1 MLRALRENTKTIIWV
16 TVAAFILSLFFVF
29 GDMLRKKAKDQGI
42 AKVGKTKISR
52 QEFNNMYTRILNY
65 QRDYNTEITPAQ
77 TKKMLED
84 ALNVVVENEILR
96 QLSKESKIEVSD
108 SEMIV
113 GIRSNPAFQGPT
125 GFDRNRY
132 EQFLARRGDTPGT
145 FEKLYKDELL
155 IFKMKYLVFDFYTT
169 SALENEYYFLISN
182 ERASGEGINLN
193 LEKFYDQVEY
203 TDKDLKSFYEKNK
216 QDYFIKKRVKVEY
229 YYVPIM
235 PSEEDKVDA
244 TERLT
249 KIREQAL
256 AGEDFAELA
265 KIYSEGPSAPKG
277 GDLGWFG
284 EGQTVP
290 VFEKA
295 AFSLKIGEISEI
307 VETRYGLHIIKMEE
321 RKMEKGKK
329 VFHCRHILLKVE
341 ASEETKETVFN
352 FADELAED
360 LKKVDD
366 FEKIKGKYPDINRAE
381 TDYYTEDQPPFPQL
395 KQAFDLAEDEKV
407 DFPIPVS
414 GGYLVYKLM
423 DIKPEYFTEFEK
435 VKEEIKLRFLHKASV
450 KHAEIKAKEIFDSIK
465 DSDKDFNL
473 EEFSKES
480 GFEYF
485 KTNPFISGNPI
496 SLETEKATE
505 EPISLTGSD
514 TFSKEFYLSEDF
526 KISGPYEYADGFI
539 IGRIIKR
546 KLHSE
551 KDLEKEFA
559 SLDYFSRYMNQVAGQ
574 GFYQEFITNKKKE
587 IGVESYLKEYMKES
601 YGEETEEEE

>member
-1 MLRALRENTKTIIWV
+1 MLRNLRENSKKIIWV

-29 GDMLRKKAKDQGI
+29 GDMLRKKSKEQGI
-42 AKVGKTKISR
+42 AKVGKTKISQ
-52 QEFNNMYTRILNY
+52 QEFNNMYTRILNNR
-65 QRDYNTEITPAQ
+65 RDNNPEITQAQ

-84 ALNVVVENEILR
+84 ALDVVVENEILR
-96 QLSKESKIEVSD
+96 QISKKSKIEVSET
-108 SEMIV
+108 EMIV
-113 GIRSNPAFQGPT
+113 DIRSIPAFRGAT

-132 EQFLARRGDTPGT
+132 EQFLARQGYTPRS
-145 FEKLYKDELL
+145 FEKLYKDDLL
-155 IFKMKYLVFDFYTT
+155 MSRMKYLLFDFYTP

-182 ERASGEGINLN
+182 ERAEAEGINLN
-193 LEKFYDQVEY
+193 LKKFYDQDEY
-203 TDKDLKSFYEKNK
+203 TEEDLKSFYEKNK
-216 QDYFIKKRVKVEY
+216 QDYLVKKRVKVEF

-235 PSEEDKVDA
+235 PSAEDKVDS

-249 KIREQAL
+249 KIRKKAL

-265 KIYSEGPSAPKG
+265 KTYSEGPSASKG

-295 AFSLKIGEISEI
+295 AFSLKIGEISGI

-321 RKMEKGKK
+321 KRVDKGKK
-329 VFHCRHILLKVE
+329 LFHCRHILLKVE

-352 FADELAED
+352 FADDLAED

-366 FEKIKGKYPDINRAE
+366 FNKIKEKYPDINRDE

-395 KQAFDLAEDEKV
+395 KQAFDLAADEKV

-423 DIKPEYFTEFEK
+423 DIKPEHFTTFEK
-435 VKEEIKLRFLHKASV
+435 VKDEIKERFLHKASV
-450 KHAEIKAKEIFDSIK
+450 KHAEIKAKEVFDSIMNN
-465 DSDKDFNL
+465 DKDFNF
-473 EEFSKES
+473 EEFAKES

-496 SLETEKATE
+496 SLETKNTDE

-514 TFSKEFYLSEDF
+514 TFSKEFYLGEEF
-526 KISGPYEYADGFI
+526 KIAGPFQYENGFI

-551 KDLEKEFA
+551 KDIEKNFA
-559 SLDYFSRYMNQVAGQ
+559 SMEYFNRYMSQIAGR
-574 GFYQEFITNKKKE
+574 GFYQEFIKNKKKE
-587 IGVESYLKEYMKES
+587 IGVVSYLKEYMKES
-601 YGEETEEEE
+601 YGEEDEEE